1 MAPGPGRLCRN
12 ADNIASPGKRAN
24 DGSSPES
31 DCLGAA
37 CDKLGAMWM
46 DVVDLRD
53 FYASSL
59 GQVAV
64 RAVRGQ
70 IRTLWPDFTGR
81 SVIGLGYALPYIR
94 PFGDEGERTIIAMP
108 AGQGVIHW
116 SPAGRNRTVLVDEAE
131 LPFPDSSIDRILVVH
146 GVENSEQL
154 RPMLREVWRVLSDS
168 GRMLA
173 VVPNRHGIWARLER
187 TPFGHG
193 HPFTPG
199 QLSRLLRDC
208 LFTPTAESGALFM
221 PPARSRMV
229 LGAAAAWEKA
239 GRRWF
244 PRFAG
249 VVLMEAGKQIY
260 AASTVTARTRRR
272 TVEAPAD
279 LGLPRIDGP

>member
-1 MAPGPGRLCRN
+1 
-12 ADNIASPGKRAN
+12 
-24 DGSSPES
+24 
-31 DCLGAA
+31 
-37 CDKLGAMWM
+37 MWM

-53 FYASSL
+53 FYATSL
-59 GQVAV
+59 GQVTSRVV
-64 RAVRGQ
+64 RRR
-70 IRTLWPDFTGR
+70 IREIWPDLTR
-81 SVIGLGYALPYIR
+81 RRVLGLGYGPPYLR
-94 PFGDEGERTIIAMP
+94 PFLDDAERVIAAMP

-116 SPAGRNRTVLVDEAE
+116 PPGGPDRTVLVDEAE
-131 LPFPDSSIDRILVVH
+131 LPFADNSIDRILLVH
-146 GVENSEQL
+146 GIENSEQL

-208 LFTPTAESGALFM
+208 LFTPSAEAGALFM

-229 LGAAAAWEKA
+229 LGAAPAWEKV
-239 GRRWF
+239 GSRWF

-260 AASTVTARTRRR
+260 AASPVTAQGRRR
-272 TVEAPAD
+272 TVVVPAD
-279 LGLPRIDGP
+279 VGLPRLIRR

>member
-1 MAPGPGRLCRN
+1 
-12 ADNIASPGKRAN
+12 
-24 DGSSPES
+24 
-31 DCLGAA
+31 
-37 CDKLGAMWM
+37 MWM

-59 GQVAV
+59 GQVAA
-64 RAVRGQ
+64 RAVRRR
-70 IRTLWPDFTGR
+70 IREIWPDLSGR
-81 SVIGLGYALPYIR
+81 KVLGLGYGPPYLR
-94 PFGDEGERTIIAMP
+94 PFLEDAERVIAAMP

-116 SPAGRNRTVLVDEAE
+116 PRGGPDRTVLVDEAE
-131 LPFPDSSIDRILVVH
+131 LPFPDNSMDRILLVH

-154 RPMLREVWRVLSDS
+154 RPILREVWRVLDDS

-208 LFTPTAESGALFM
+208 LFTPTAEAGALFM

-229 LGAAAAWEKA
+229 LGAAPAWEKA
-239 GRRWF
+239 GNRWF
-244 PRFAG
+244 PRLAG

-260 AASTVTARTRRR
+260 AASTVTARARRR
-272 TVEAPAD
+272 TAQVPAD
-279 LGLPRIDGP
+279 VGLPRLGGR